1 MMLNKGIKNKSSLS
15 ALVKYGKKLT
25 ISHSAMHLKSK
36 LTFDDNNVIINFHSF
51 IDEYMDFIKPILI
64 NYTLTDSEYEKYIYQ
79 PKLFCLDN
87 YGDAEL
93 WSILLKVNNMTSI
106 MDFDRKDLVLFT
118 DEIFDILSEILI
130 LESDDIRDN
139 KIKIGE

>member
-1 MMLNKGIKNKSSLS
+1 MLNKGLKTKNTLSS
-15 ALVKYGKKLT
+15 LVKYGKKLAL
-25 ISHSAMHLKSK
+25 SHSALHIKSK
-36 LTFDDNNVIINFHSF
+36 LTFNVTNVIVNYHSY

-64 NYTLTDSEYEKYIYQ
+64 KYTLTDSEYEKYIYQ

-87 YGDAEL
+87 YGEAEL

-106 MDFDRKDLVLFT
+106 MEFDRKDLVLFT

>member
-1 MMLNKGIKNKSSLS
+1 MLNKGLQTKNTLSS
-15 ALVKYGKKLT
+15 LVKYGKKLPL
-25 ISHSAMHLKSK
+25 SHSAMHIKSK
-36 LTFDDNNVIINFHSF
+36 LKFNDTNVIVNYHSF

-64 NYTLTDSEYEKYIYQ
+64 KYTLTDNEYEKYIYQ

-87 YGDAEL
+87 YGEAEL

-106 MDFDRKDLVLFT
+106 LEFDRKDLILFT

-139 KIKIGE
+139 KLKVGE